1 MIYTELC
8 APLQR
13 REPFASYRRDVTA
26 AKANSRGVGLTCRVL
41 RTVR

>member
-1 MIYTELC
+1 MNCIKLV

-13 REPFASYRRDVTA
+13 RESLASYRRDVTA
-26 AKANSRGVGLTCRVL
+26 AKANSLGVDVTCRVL